1 MRVHQTQTRIMAGR
15 IWTSYRLTVGIDR
28 RPAANRYRY
37 FARVDIDILLASIA
51 IFCTCPYRY
60 YARFDIDIWHA
71 PISIF
76 CQLRYDIFASV
87 DIDAYIY
94 ASFDIDILHFSL
106 SIFYEAAFNN
116 VRVDFATHMYLR
128 NVYIC

>member
-51 IFCTCPYRY
+51 IFYTCPYRY

-87 DIDAYIY
+87 DIDAYML
-94 ASFDIDILHFSL
+94 ASI
-106 SIFYEAAFNN
+106 SIFCTFRYRYFM
-116 VRVDFATHMYLR
+116 RLR
-128 NVYIC
+128 LTMCESILQHTCI